1 MAYIVSRAY
10 TYDVSKSRAAS
21 GGGDG
26 TADRHFS
33 TAQDATHLGTGTGRA
48 VALESGIAALSMC
61 KLGDVVGVEAMSLYD
76 HVANKDEL
84 LDRMV
89 DPVTD
94 QIEDRAEIRPGWVM
108 RNTISCRS
116 GRWWG
121 RPTALELALANAAWQ
136 RAR

>member
-1 MAYIVSRAY
+1 
-10 TYDVSKSRAAS
+10 
-21 GGGDG
+21 
-26 TADRHFS
+26 
-33 TAQDATHLGTGTGRA
+33 
-48 VALESGIAALSMC
+48 LESGIAALSMC

>member
-1 MAYIVSRAY
+1 M
-10 TYDVSKSRAAS
+10 
-21 GGGDG
+21 
-26 TADRHFS
+26 
-33 TAQDATHLGTGTGRA
+33 
-48 VALESGIAALSMC
+48 ESGIAALSMC

-76 HVANKDEL
+76 HVANKDEP

-94 QIEDRAEIRPGWVM
+94 QIEDGAEIRPGRIM

-116 GRWWG
+116 GRWCG
-121 RPTALELALANAAWQ
+121 RPMALELTLANAAWQ